1 MPIGDNQADRIQ
13 TPKALCNR
21 PVSDNQEDQIQFQR
35 PKALCVQTPF
45 ALIEPGGRSTRAT
58 ARDHRPSL
66 ASGNIIGASC
76 APSLSAR
83 SYAFWREER
92 APRPAPPASSIP
104 RPRLLSRQ
112 LVYRFVDVRQSRRT
126 FGRKEAS
133 RPLSPPPDR
142 LEPVRRRSVPTP
154 ICQIERQ

>member
-1 MPIGDNQADRIQ
+1 MPRSCDRLTCTMPIGYNQADRIQ

-66 ASGNIIGASC
+66 ATSSALP
-76 APSLSAR
+76 PSPRGVTHFGAR
-83 SYAFWREER
+83 SA
-92 APRPAPPASSIP
+92 RPAPPASFCLLA

-133 RPLSPPPDR
+133 SALSAA
-142 LEPVRRRSVPTP
+142 RST
-154 ICQIERQ
+154 